1 MKIDV
6 PRVRAFW
13 RDQQGSAILECA
25 LVLPVLIAL
34 LTGVFEF
41 SWLFYQQHLVSIGLR
56 DASSYLANAPDPCNP
71 NSRVWAI
78 DQVRARN
85 LAVTGTMAGGRSRV
99 NGWNPA
105 MVMLQCTEV
114 DNPVEPS
121 GLRRYRGSSVYVVS
135 MSTQFTYPSLGFLD
149 LLKLQ
154 SPVISASY
162 SERVLG
168 YH

>member
-6 PRVRAFW
+6 PRVRALW
-13 RDQQGSAILECA
+13 RDQHGSALLECA

-78 DQVRARN
+78 EQALEELDIAPADGRGVA
-85 LAVTGTMAGGRSRV
+85 AVTASVQGV
-99 NGWNPA
+99 PA
-105 MVMLQCTEV
+105 
-114 DNPVEPS
+114 
-121 GLRRYRGSSVYVVS
+121 
-135 MSTQFTYPSLGFLD
+135 
-149 LLKLQ
+149 
-154 SPVISASY
+154 AA
-162 SERVLG
+162 
-168 YH
+168 H